1 MQDQESSGL
10 IWPESED
17 ADISVTLTVCI
28 HRYLVFVTAWLW
40 VPHFT
45 DEKAGP
51 QHVFAKMTQE
61 TGNRRGTGHV
71 CAAASSKGTGF
82 VNSHWSIVALQCL
95 VSFCGTA
102 TWLRYGFPSS
112 TAGKESASN
121 AGDPDSIP
129 GLGRSPGEGIGYPLQ
144 YTWASQ
150 VVQLLEN
157 PPAMWEIWV
166 RSLGWEDAL
175 EQGKATHSSML
186 AWRIPWTVSSMGL
199 QRVGHH
205 WATFTF

>member
-1 MQDQESSGL
+1 M
-10 IWPESED
+10 
-17 ADISVTLTVCI
+17 
-28 HRYLVFVTAWLW
+28 TAWLW

-51 QHVFAKMTQE
+51 QHVFAKITQE
-61 TGNRRGTGHV
+61 TGNRRGTGHA

-82 VNSHWSIVALQCL
+82 FNSHWSLVALQCL
-95 VSFCGTA
+95 VSFYGTA

-129 GLGRSPGEGIGYPLQ
+129 GLGRSPGEGVGYPLQ
-144 YTWASQ
+144 YTWASY
-150 VVQLLEN
+150 VVQLLRESTCNVGN
-157 PPAMWEIWV
+157 PGSI
-166 RSLGWEDAL
+166 SGLGRCSGA
-175 EQGKATHSSML
+175 GKSTHSSIL
-186 AWRIPWTVSSMGL
+186 AWRIPWTVSSMGS